1 MGQVGQGAFRAWM
14 CLSIGGQWRGW
25 NEAGVVGAVE
35 QEKRA
40 EVGLEACVRQ
50 RMKGALSKV
59 RNLYVVSK
67 EQGDTVERLQA
78 GMALTILV
86 V

>member
-1 MGQVGQGAFRAWM
+1 MGHVGKGAFRAWI

-35 QEKRA
+35 QEERA

-50 RMKGALSKV
+50 RMKGALSEV
-59 RNLYVVSK
+59 RNYTLSPKSK
-67 EQGDTVERLQA
+67 E
-78 GMALTILV
+78 I
-86 V
+86 

>member
-25 NEAGVVGAVE
+25 NEARVVGAVE

-40 EVGLEACVRQ
+40 EDGLEACVRQ

-59 RNLYVVSK
+59 RNYMLYPKSK
-67 EQGDTVERLQA
+67 E
-78 GMALTILV
+78 I
-86 V
+86 